1 MTICRTICRTIS
13 SDWLK
18 TKRTAIRLIVVIVPI
33 LYPLIMLWYFT
44 KHSIQS
50 QIYDA
55 FFLVISVAMPIMA
68 ALLCGLIGTQEENAG
83 NFNVLLGSINGRMTN
98 YASKFILLILM
109 TVSSVF
115 FSTIVLLVG
124 MKWILHVENIQA
136 GLFLQGALFVILGSL
151 ILYIIHLFLS
161 FAFGMGASIAVGGAG
176 FLIAAIF
183 GGTVVGDAIWPF
195 IPWTWAARL
204 SQLPEVFIRDF
215 QMPSGINPSELF
227 AEQFSKG
234 ISAVIIGTVIVLIAS
249 IVWFSR
255 WEGRKSYE

>member
-1 MTICRTICRTIS
+1 MNLFRTIS

-18 TKRTAIRLIVVIVPI
+18 TKRTSIRLIVIIVPI
-33 LYPLIMLWYFT
+33 FYPLFMLWYFT
-44 KHSIQS
+44 KHSAQN

-55 FFLVISVAMPIMA
+55 FFMVISVAMPIMA
-68 ALLCGLIGTQEENAG
+68 SLLCGLIGTQEENAG
-83 NFNVLLGSINGRMTN
+83 NFNTVLGSTNRRTTN
-98 YASKFILLILM
+98 YISKLILLLLM
-109 TVSSVF
+109 TVTSVL
-115 FSTIVLLVG
+115 FSTIVLLTG
-124 MKWILHVENIQA
+124 MKWLLHVENIQV
-136 GLFLQGALFVILGSL
+136 GLFLLGALFVILGSL

-161 FAFGMGASIAVGGAG
+161 FAFGMGASIALGGAG

-183 GGTVVGDAIWPF
+183 GGTVVGDTTWQF

-215 QMPSGINPSELF
+215 QLPSGLNPSVFF
-227 AEQFSKG
+227 AEQFCKG